1 MKSCSPLFLKGSPH
15 AGRAGVAA
23 ASTFAQRRL
32 VLRAAT
38 AAAAG
43 SVAGWCAPAWAHHG
57 WSSFDQ
63 DRPLYLQGRAADV
76 KWRNPHAELTL
87 ERSNATLPSD
97 LAQRPVPAQVAQ
109 VDGRDLMARAAA
121 PQRTDARWLIELA
134 PLTRMEQWQI
144 PEIRNGTELAVL
156 GFTFTGEK
164 GDAVL
169 RAEYLFLDGKVYG
182 LRSRPA

>member
-1 MKSCSPLFLKGSPH
+1 MKRLNTTVGPVTDTNGP
-15 AGRAGVAA
+15 
-23 ASTFAQRRL
+23 QRREL
-32 VLRAAT
+32 LRT
-38 AAAAG
+38 AMWGFAG
-43 SVAGWCAPAWAHHG
+43 MAAPAWMAPAFAHHG

-63 DRPLYLQGRAADV
+63 DRPLYLQGRASEV

-87 ERSNATLPSD
+87 ERSAAPLPRD
-97 LAQRPVPAQVAQ
+97 LAQRAVPPQVAA
-109 VDGRDLMARAAA
+109 VDGRGLLARAVL
-121 PQRTDARWLIELA
+121 PQRADARWQIELA

-144 PEIRNGTELAVL
+144 PEIKNGTELAVL